1 MLCNNIIN
9 YHSIDV
15 NAYKILP
22 LVRTCSA
29 TLYNNDVEYDIYV
42 SVNPKNSSRLII
54 SCFDALQDYGFKFEI
69 SHQATT
75 QDIINNCKKIIKEY
89 LNITNLKVLSF

>member
-1 MLCNNIIN
+1 MICNNIIN

-42 SVNPKNSSRLII
+42 SPKNSSRLII
-54 SCFDALQDYGFKFEI
+54 SCFDALQDYGFKFET

-89 LNITNLKVLSF
+89 LNITDLKVLSF

>member
-9 YHSIDV
+9 YKSIDV

-29 TLYNNDVEYDIYV
+29 TLYNNNVEYDIYV

-54 SCFDALQDYGFKFEI
+54 SCFDALQDYGFKF
-69 SHQATT
+69 
-75 QDIINNCKKIIKEY
+75 
-89 LNITNLKVLSF
+89 

>member
-1 MLCNNIIN
+1 MLCNHIIN

-29 TLYNNDVEYDIYV
+29 TLYNKDVEYDIYV
-42 SVNPKNSSRLII
+42 SVNSKNSSRLII
-54 SCFDALQDYGFKFEI
+54 SCFDLLQDYGFKFEI
-69 SHQATT
+69 SHQATA

-89 LNITNLKVLSF
+89 LNITDLKVLSF